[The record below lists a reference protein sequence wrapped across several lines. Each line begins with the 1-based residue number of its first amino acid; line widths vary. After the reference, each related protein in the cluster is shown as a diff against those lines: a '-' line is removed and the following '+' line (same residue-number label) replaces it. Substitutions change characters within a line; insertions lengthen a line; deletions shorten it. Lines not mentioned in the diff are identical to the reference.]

1 MYYPI
6 WYDSTFLIFIV
17 PALILGLIAQV
28 AVKGQFNKYSQVR
41 TARGLTGA
49 QAARQILDANGLDG
63 VMIEETNG
71 FLSDNYDPRTRTLR
85 LSPQVA
91 RAPSIASVG
100 VAAHESGHALQ
111 HASGYLPLQIRSTM
125 VPAVQF
131 GTWLGPL
138 IIMGGILFEALSGAV
153 QLGNAIAWIGVVL
166 FGIVAVFSFVTLP
179 VELDA
184 TARAKRMLQQYN
196 IVDGQEMVGVNRVLD
211 AAAWTYVAA
220 AIAALLQVL
229 RWVFI
234 LTSSRR
240 R

>member
-17 PALILGLIAQV
+17 PALLLGIIAQL
-28 AVKGQFNKYSQVR
+28 AVKGQFDKYSKVR
-41 TARGLTGA
+41 TQRGLTGA
-49 QAARQILDANGLDG
+49 QAAREILDANGLEN
-63 VMIEETNG
+63 VMIEETTG
-71 FLSDNYDPRTRTLR
+71 FLGDHYDPRTRTLR
-85 LSPQVA
+85 LSPDVA

-111 HASGYLPLQIRSTM
+111 HASGYFPLQIRSAM

-138 IIMGGILFEALSGAV
+138 IIMAGILLEAVSGAF
-153 QLGNAIAWIGVVL
+153 QLGNVISWLGVGM
-166 FGIVAVFSFVTLP
+166 FGLVAVFSFVTLP

-184 TARAKRMLQQYN
+184 SARAKKLLYQYR
-196 IVDGQEMVGVNRVLD
+196 IVDGQELAGVNKVLD